1 MLQEQST
8 GLYLITRFNP
18 ENGSYCALGWT
29 QDKANASTL
38 HPYGGKNETGY
49 LNIDGLPVATYTL
62 TQEQVPHDYSLIRSP
77 IHIEISSDDGCLTFS
92 VDSIEPQELSGGTVR
107 FDITNMHGYPLP
119 DLTTPASAAKPA
131 IIGWSCVLATIVC
144 IPLYLWSNKNDS

>member
-1 MLQEQST
+1 MCPT
-8 GLYLITRFNP
+8 W
-18 ENGSYCALGWT
+18 A
-29 QDKANASTL
+29 QDRANASTL
-38 HPYGGKNETGY
+38 HPYSGKNETGY
-49 LNIDGLPVATYTL
+49 LNLDGLPVAAYTL